1 MVALLQTLGHTGVV
15 NQYYLH
21 ILSVVGM
28 NIILVMSLN
37 LINGYLGDFALGHA
51 GFMGI
56 GAYVAAVKE
65 DAASQLLVSIVGIP
79 LLLAGRD
86 LLVALAKLKS
96 TALDTSIFDDP
107 VFMSLKD
114 FGVEIASQP
123 VGRRNP
129 FAEFGDGSRAK
140 PSAAVPKA
148 TVPTSKSSTPALG
161 PSKTAPPKAPQV
173 EGGFDIE

>member
-1 MVALLQTLGHTGVV
+1 MLLPRRCCKRLLEHTFMDTLKRIDKRVLIASG
-15 NQYYLH
+15 
-21 ILSVVGM
+21 
-28 NIILVMSLN
+28 IIV
-37 LINGYLGDFALGHA
+37 I
-51 GFMGI
+51 
-56 GAYVAAVKE
+56 
-65 DAASQLLVSIVGIP
+65 
-79 LLLAGRD
+79 LLAGAFFYWLSGRSSGEAPPITELPASTLDTTLGRD

-148 TVPTSKSSTPALG
+148 TDGFADRKSTR
-161 PSKTAPPKAPQV
+161 
-173 EGGFDIE
+173 

>member
-1 MVALLQTLGHTGVV
+1 MDTLKRIDKRVLIASG
-15 NQYYLH
+15 
-21 ILSVVGM
+21 
-28 NIILVMSLN
+28 IIV
-37 LINGYLGDFALGHA
+37 I
-51 GFMGI
+51 
-56 GAYVAAVKE
+56 
-65 DAASQLLVSIVGIP
+65 
-79 LLLAGRD
+79 LLAGAFFYWLSGRSGEETPPITELPASSPD
-86 LLVALAKLKS
+86 AALGRNLLVALAKLKS